1 MTVKKKTCSELK
13 REAIVSAATSAFKDY
28 GVQATSMDK
37 LAQIAGVSKRT
48 VYNHFATKEALVMHL
63 VSDLWKRATVDIP
76 VAYNADSSLKAQ
88 LANMLTIELKF
99 IGSTDYLN
107 LARVAFGYLFYNA
120 QELKKEFEKVSGQE
134 TAIQRWIKIARE
146 DGRLKDINI
155 EFANNQL
162 HSLIKGNG
170 FWPQLMGMRS
180 ELSDEEIE
188 FLADESAEMFLC
200 RYEK

>member
-1 MTVKKKTCSELK
+1 MTEKKKTRSELK
-13 REAIVSAATSAFKDY
+13 REAIIAAATSAFKDY

-76 VAYNADSSLKAQ
+76 MEYRPNSPLKAQ
-88 LANMLTIELKF
+88 LTKMLTIELKF

-134 TAIQRWIKIARE
+134 TAIQRWIKVARE
-146 DGRLKDINI
+146 DDRLKDIDT

-188 FLADESAEMFLC
+188 FLANESAEMFLC
-200 RYEK
+200 RYAK